1 MMKYPLTLIAV
12 CVFFASCTKDISLE
26 NAQPVNPE
34 PPVVPPPPPPPPP
47 APEPTRKYQLTAFYS
62 DIPIDLIEND
72 EEVRSETDLWAYVNP
87 YLKDD
92 LNEFTNNG
100 NELLIHQG
108 EIKIPGNDS
117 AVLHKTYFIGTD
129 EDGAYMRFLGPEY
142 EVLRYRLLE
151 MTDEHIIIYLK
162 WKHGSTI
169 YSRLDRIR

>member
-1 MMKYPLTLIAV
+1 MMKYSLPLIAV
-12 CVFFASCTKDISLE
+12 CLFFASCTKDLSLE

-47 APEPTRKYQLTAFYS
+47 ELTRKYQLAAFYS
-62 DIPIDLIEND
+62 DIPIDFVEND
-72 EEVRSETDLWAYVNP
+72 NEVRSETNLWAYVNA

-92 LNEFTNNG
+92 INEFEKDGTK
-100 NELLIHQG
+100 LLIHQG
-108 EIKIPGNDS
+108 DVKIPGNDS

-129 EDGAYMRFLGPEY
+129 EDGSYMRFLGPEY

-151 MTDEHIIIYLK
+151 VTDDHIILYLK

-169 YSRLDRIR
+169 YSRLDRKR